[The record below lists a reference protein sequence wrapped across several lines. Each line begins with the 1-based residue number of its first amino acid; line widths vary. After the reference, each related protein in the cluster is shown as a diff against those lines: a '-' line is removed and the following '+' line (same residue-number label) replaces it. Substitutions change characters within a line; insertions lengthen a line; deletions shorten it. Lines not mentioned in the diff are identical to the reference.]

1 MTAFSQNDTPQTKCF
16 TIPVVKTI
24 VKDLISGD
32 SAKAALYLTDQQLQL
47 TEQKLTLKDSVIFYL
62 NGKNVICENTLQLE
76 RKKYEELLKYTTIVE
91 NNYNTVSLQLTV
103 AKAKN
108 RTKNWIIGSGF
119 TIALGYTAYYLLFM
133 R

>member
-76 RKKYEELLKYTTIVE
+76 RKKYEELLKYTTTVE
-91 NNYNTVSLQLTV
+91 NNYNTVSLQLSV

-119 TIALGYTAYYLLFM
+119 TIAIGYTAYYLLFM

>member
-76 RKKYEELLKYTTIVE
+76 RKKYEELLKYTTTVE
-91 NNYNTVSLQLTV
+91 NNYNTVSLQLSV

-108 RTKNWIIGSGF
+108 KTKNWIIGSGF
-119 TIALGYTAYYLLFM
+119 TIAIGYTAFYFLFM
-133 R
+133 K